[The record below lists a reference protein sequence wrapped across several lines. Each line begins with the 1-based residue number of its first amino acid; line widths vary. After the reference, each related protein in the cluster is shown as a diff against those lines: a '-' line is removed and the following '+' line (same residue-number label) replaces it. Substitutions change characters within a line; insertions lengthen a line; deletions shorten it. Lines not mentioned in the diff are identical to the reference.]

1 MSQETLGK
9 LIRNARKQRH
19 WSQAKL
25 ADKLGVVMLTVIR
38 WEMDKARPRSDMQQR
53 LIELLGLSAE
63 MFIQAKKP
71 PERTGESQAM
81 VEALP
86 QVEIDILPQASM
98 SEEEDYIEYTIP
110 PMMKTYRGWR
120 QKEWDETYQVY
131 TEKVYVTVDGQ
142 PLTYF
147 DKHDPVYGNS
157 DPEEVT
163 IYEWGY
169 TSTGPRRLAESILG
183 DYFGETAPQRWE
195 DRAVCQTRKYC
206 YNFKMDFVAWFPKK
220 VWEIS
225 SEAITAWLREQKEG
239 GDPAPEHKLSDVY
252 AGWRGWSERRDN
264 YKAR

>member
-9 LIRNARKQRH
+9 LIRDARKQRH

-25 ADKLGVVMLTVIR
+25 ADKLGVVTLTVIR
-38 WEMDKARPRSDMQQR
+38 WERDNARPRNDMQQR
-53 LIELLGLSAE
+53 LIEVLGLSAE
-63 MFIQAKKP
+63 IFKQAKKP
-71 PERTGESQAM
+71 PTRTAESQAI

-86 QVEIDILPQASM
+86 VVELDTWSQAST
-98 SEEEDYIEYTIP
+98 SEDDYIEFAIP
-110 PMMKTYRGWR
+110 HVKKYRGWR
-120 QKEWDETYQVY
+120 ESEWNEKYQVFV
-131 TEKVYVTVDGQ
+131 EKIHVTVDGQ
-142 PLTYF
+142 PLPYF

-252 AGWRGWSERRDN
+252 AGWRGWSERWDK